1 MTGSGRP
8 QDKGGP
14 QPEHQR
20 KRAELR
26 GPRHALIGALAVI
39 AVAAITVGAM
49 LMKRSDGGLVGLSLD
64 TIAGSAFG
72 SFRGPGAVLAVVI
85 GGTQAL
91 AAALLVIDHR
101 RGRHLAAVAAGLVIA
116 FSVVLVMLMTRTTWL
131 QPTLF
136 GIGFIEL
143 LLVAGSTPRKPA
155 DRSRR
160 FGRR

>member
-26 GPRHALIGALAVI
+26 GPRHALIGTLAVI
-39 AVAAITVGAM
+39 AVAAITVGAL
-49 LMKRSDGGLVGLSLD
+49 LMKRSDGGLVRLSLD
-64 TIAGSAFG
+64 QLAGSPLG
-72 SFRGPGAVLAVVI
+72 SFRGAGAVLAVVI

-91 AAALLVIDHR
+91 AAALLVVHHQ
-101 RGRHLAAVAAGLVIA
+101 RGRWLAAIAAGLVLA

-155 DRSRR
+155 DRTRGGKRR
-160 FGRR
+160 